1 MGISVSSRSIL
12 VGIKEYILMTF
23 GMFCYAFGWQMCV
36 LPAGGMGGGAAG
48 LATLINAILPVS
60 LSEGLFTIGNL
71 IFIINCILLILGV
84 MIVGW
89 KFGIKTLYCILMMSV
104 MFNLVSILPA
114 DTMVKIVEGVDSWR
128 ILLVAMGAASCGVGI
143 AVSFMQGGSTGG
155 TDIVA
160 MIINKFRTVSYGKVL
175 LMTDC
180 GILIG
185 SLFLSTS
192 VSMVPTEKWLDDNN
206 WNVDGTKRTTIVANA
221 ETETTTED
229 ALEFNDTAAEVETAV
244 VAENT
249 AMPETI
255 IVAENTTETIETTT
269 EVPADPNNAKLHPG
283 KGEGPIWKNI
293 TIPPLSADSFAR
305 MIYGFLMIAVIGYT
319 VDLVQSGNQQSN
331 QIMIFCKDYESM
343 ANMIMT
349 KANRGATL
357 IDAMGSYSKTP
368 SKAVMVVCR
377 KRDTSTILKF
387 VREEDPK
394 AFITVGSVM
403 GVYGQGFD
411 ALNKL

>member
-1 MGISVSSRSIL
+1 MKISSRDL
-12 VGIKEYILMTF
+12 VVGIKEYILMTF

-48 LATLINAILPVS
+48 LATLINAILPAS
-60 LSEGLFTIGNL
+60 LSSGLLTIGNL
-71 IFIINCILLILGV
+71 IFIINCILLVLGV

-104 MFNLVSILPA
+104 MFNLVELLDPA
-114 DTMVKIVEGVDSWR
+114 LVVNVFKGVDAWR
-128 ILLVAMGAASCGVGI
+128 ILMVVLGAASCGVGI

-180 GILIG
+180 GILI
-185 SLFLSTS
+185 SSVLLSTTVNMATDAGIIEPHVIS
-192 VSMVPTEKWLDDNN
+192 PLD
-206 WNVDGTKRTTIVANA
+206 
-221 ETETTTED
+221 
-229 ALEFNDTAAEVETAV
+229 
-244 VAENT
+244 
-249 AMPETI
+249 PE
-255 IVAENTTETIETTT
+255 A
-269 EVPADPNNAKLHPG
+269 
-283 KGEGPIWKNI
+283 
-293 TIPPLSADSFAR
+293 FAR
-305 MIYGFLMIAVIGYT
+305 MVYGFIMIAVIGYT
-319 VDLVQSGNQQSN
+319 VDFVQSGNQQSN

-343 ANMIMT
+343 AEMINT
-349 KANRGATL
+349 KARRGATL
-357 IDAMGSYSKTP
+357 IDAMGWYSKVE

-387 VREEDPK
+387 VREEDPN

>member
-1 MGISVSSRSIL
+1 
-12 VGIKEYILMTF
+12 MTF

-48 LATLINAILPVS
+48 LATLINAILPAS
-60 LSEGLFTIGNL
+60 LAGGLLTIGNL
-71 IFIINCILLILGV
+71 IFIINCILLVLGV

-104 MFNLVSILPA
+104 MFNLVSLLPP
-114 DTMVKIVEGVDSWR
+114 DTVVNVFKGVDAWR
-128 ILLVAMGAASCGVGI
+128 ILMVVLGAASCGLGI

-180 GILIG
+180 GILI
-185 SLFLSTS
+185 SSVLLTTT
-192 VSMVPTEKWLDDNN
+192 VSMADDAGLIDMH
-206 WNVDGTKRTTIVANA
+206 VIQPLA
-221 ETETTTED
+221 
-229 ALEFNDTAAEVETAV
+229 
-244 VAENT
+244 
-249 AMPETI
+249 PE
-255 IVAENTTETIETTT
+255 A
-269 EVPADPNNAKLHPG
+269 
-283 KGEGPIWKNI
+283 
-293 TIPPLSADSFAR
+293 FAR
-305 MIYGFLMIAVIGYT
+305 MVYGFVMIAGIGYT
-319 VDLVQSGNQQSN
+319 VDFVQSGNQQSN
-331 QIMIFCKDYESM
+331 QIMIFCKDYEAM
-343 ANMIMT
+343 AEMIKV

-357 IDAMGSYSKTP
+357 IDAMGWYSKTP

-377 KRDTSTILKF
+377 KRDTSMILKL
-387 VREEDPK
+387 VREQDAN
-394 AFITVGSVM
+394 AFLTVGSVM

>member
-1 MGISVSSRSIL
+1 MGVSLSSRSIL

-23 GMFCYAFGWQMCV
+23 GMFCYAFGWLMCV

-48 LATLINAILPVS
+48 LATLINAILPSSVTGF
-60 LSEGLFTIGNL
+60 LTIGTL
-71 IFIINCILLILGV
+71 VFIINCVLLILGV
-84 MIVGW
+84 IIVGW

-104 MFNLVSILPA
+104 MFNLVESCLEP
-114 DTMVKIVEGVDSWR
+114 DLMVNMLKGVDAWR
-128 ILLVAMGAASCGVGI
+128 LLLVVLGAASCGLGI
-143 AVSFMQGGSTGG
+143 AVAFMQGGSTGG

-160 MIINKFRTVSYGKVL
+160 MIINRFRTVSYGKVL

-180 GILIG
+180 GILI
-185 SLFLSTS
+185 SSVFLTTVVTVANSAD
-192 VSMVPTEKWLDDNN
+192 VIEL
-206 WNVDGTKRTTIVANA
+206 TTI
-221 ETETTTED
+221 E
-229 ALEFNDTAAEVETAV
+229 
-244 VAENT
+244 
-249 AMPETI
+249 
-255 IVAENTTETIETTT
+255 
-269 EVPADPNNAKLHPG
+269 
-283 KGEGPIWKNI
+283 
-293 TIPPLSADSFAR
+293 PLSSLAFAR
-305 MIYGFLMIAVIGYT
+305 MIYGFIMIAVIGYT
-319 VDLVQSGNQQSN
+319 VDFVQSGNQQSN
-331 QIMIFCKDYESM
+331 QIMIFCKDYEGM

-387 VREEDPK
+387 VREEDPS

>member
-1 MGISVSSRSIL
+1 MGVKLSSRDIL
-12 VGIKEYILMTF
+12 VGIKEYVLMTF

-48 LATLINAILPVS
+48 LATLINAILPEA
-60 LSEGLFTIGNL
+60 LSQGFFTIGNL
-71 IFIINCILLILGV
+71 IFIINCVLLVLGV

-104 MFNLVSILPA
+104 MFNLVGLLPP
-114 DTMVKIVEGVDSWR
+114 DTVVNVFKGVDAWR
-128 ILLVAMGAASCGVGI
+128 ILMVVLGAASCGVGI

-175 LMTDC
+175 LMTDF
-180 GILIG
+180 GILI
-185 SLFLSTS
+185 SSVFLFTT
-192 VSMVPTEKWLDDNN
+192 VNTA
-206 WNVDGTKRTTIVANA
+206 VDIDGVAQIQTTTI
-221 ETETTTED
+221 E
-229 ALEFNDTAAEVETAV
+229 
-244 VAENT
+244 
-249 AMPETI
+249 
-255 IVAENTTETIETTT
+255 
-269 EVPADPNNAKLHPG
+269 
-283 KGEGPIWKNI
+283 
-293 TIPPLSADSFAR
+293 PLTSLAFAR
-305 MIYGFLMIAVIGYT
+305 MIYGFIMIAVIGYT
-319 VDLVQSGNQQSN
+319 VDFVQSGNQQSN

-343 ANMIMT
+343 AEMINT
-349 KANRGATL
+349 KAHRGATL
-357 IDAMGSYSKTP
+357 IDAMGWYSKVE

-387 VREEDPK
+387 VREEDPN

>member
-1 MGISVSSRSIL
+1 MGVKLSSRDIL
-12 VGIKEYILMTF
+12 VGIKEYLLMTF

-48 LATLINAILPVS
+48 LATLINAV
-60 LSEGLFTIGNL
+60 LSSVFPGSEFIANFVTIGNL
-71 IFIINCILLILGV
+71 IFVINCILLVLGV

-104 MFNLVSILPA
+104 MFNLVSLMPA
-114 DTMVKIVEGVDSWR
+114 DTMVKMVMGVDSWR
-128 ILLVAMGAASCGVGI
+128 ILLVAMGAASCGLGI

-175 LMTDC
+175 IMTDF
-180 GILIG
+180 GILVG
-185 SLFLSTS
+185 SLFLTTS
-192 VSMVPTEKWLDDNN
+192 VNM
-206 WNVDGTKRTTIVANA
+206 
-221 ETETTTED
+221 
-229 ALEFNDTAAEVETAV
+229 
-244 VAENT
+244 
-249 AMPETI
+249 
-255 IVAENTTETIETTT
+255 
-269 EVPADPNNAKLHPG
+269 VPADYDPVS
-283 KGEGPIWKNI
+283 GELISAVSI
-293 TIPPLSADSFAR
+293 MPLSPDAFAR
-305 MIYGFLMIAVIGYT
+305 MIYGFMMIAVIGYT

-331 QIMIFCKDYESM
+331 QIMIFCKDYEAM
-343 ANMIMT
+343 ANMINT
-349 KANRGATL
+349 KAHRGATL
-357 IDAMGSYSKTP
+357 IDAMGWYSKTP

-387 VREEDPK
+387 VREEDPN

>member
-1 MGISVSSRSIL
+1 MGVKISSRSIL

-60 LSEGLFTIGNL
+60 LSEGFFSIGNL

-104 MFNLVSILPA
+104 MFNVVDMFLEP
-114 DTMVKIVEGVDSWR
+114 DMMVKMVMGVDSWR

-175 LMTDC
+175 LMTDF

-185 SLFLSTS
+185 SLFLSTT
-192 VSMVPTEKWLDDNN
+192 VNMVP
-206 WNVDGTKRTTIVANA
+206 A
-221 ETETTTED
+221 EYD
-229 ALEFNDTAAEVETAV
+229 PSAEHLIEAV
-244 VAENT
+244 SI
-249 AMPETI
+249 MP
-255 IVAENTTETIETTT
+255 
-269 EVPADPNNAKLHPG
+269 LHP
-283 KGEGPIWKNI
+283 E
-293 TIPPLSADSFAR
+293 AFAR
-305 MIYGFLMIAVIGYT
+305 MIYGFMMIAVIGYT

-377 KRDTSTILKF
+377 KRDTSTILKL
-387 VREEDPK
+387 VREEDPN

>member
-1 MGISVSSRSIL
+1 MGVKLSSRDIL
-12 VGIKEYILMTF
+12 VGIKEYVLMTF

-48 LATLINAILPVS
+48 LATLINAILPAS
-60 LSEGLFTIGNL
+60 LSGGLLTIGNL
-71 IFIINCILLILGV
+71 IFIINCVLLILGV

-104 MFNLVSILPA
+104 MFNLVSLMPA
-114 DTMVKIVEGVDSWR
+114 DTMVKMVMGVDSWR

-175 LMTDC
+175 IMTDF
-180 GILIG
+180 GILVG
-185 SLFLSTS
+185 SLFL
-192 VSMVPTEKWLDDNN
+192 
-206 WNVDGTKRTTIVANA
+206 
-221 ETETTTED
+221 TTTV
-229 ALEFNDTAAEVETAV
+229 N
-244 VAENT
+244 
-249 AMPETI
+249 M
-255 IVAENTTETIETTT
+255 
-269 EVPADPNNAKLHPG
+269 VPADYNPAA
-283 KGEGPIWKNI
+283 GELISAVSI
-293 TIPPLSADSFAR
+293 MPLSPDAFAR
-305 MIYGFLMIAVIGYT
+305 MIYGFMMIAVIGYT

-331 QIMIFCKDYESM
+331 QIMIFCKDYEAM
-343 ANMIMT
+343 ANMIMN

-387 VREEDPK
+387 IREEDPN

>member
-1 MGISVSSRSIL
+1 MGVKLSSRDIL
-12 VGIKEYILMTF
+12 VGIKEYVLMTF

-48 LATLINAILPVS
+48 LATLINAILPAS
-60 LSEGLFTIGNL
+60 LSAGFFTIGNL

-104 MFNLVSILPA
+104 MFNLVSFMPA
-114 DTMVKIVEGVDSWR
+114 DTMVKMVVGVDSWR
-128 ILLVAMGAASCGVGI
+128 ILLVAMGAASCGLGI

-185 SLFLSTS
+185 SLFLTTA
-192 VSMVPTEKWLDDNN
+192 VNMVPSSYDIATGELIEL
-206 WNVDGTKRTTIVANA
+206 VPILPFSP
-221 ETETTTED
+221 D
-229 ALEFNDTAAEVETAV
+229 A
-244 VAENT
+244 
-249 AMPETI
+249 
-255 IVAENTTETIETTT
+255 
-269 EVPADPNNAKLHPG
+269 
-283 KGEGPIWKNI
+283 
-293 TIPPLSADSFAR
+293 FAR
-305 MIYGFLMIAVIGYT
+305 MIYGFMMIAVISYT
-319 VDLVQSGNQQSN
+319 VDFVQSGNQQSN
-331 QIMIFCKDYESM
+331 QIMIFCKDYEGM
-343 ANMIMT
+343 AEMIKI

-357 IDAMGSYSKTP
+357 IDAMGWYSKTP

-377 KRDTSTILKF
+377 KRDTSMILKL
-387 VREEDPK
+387 VREQDPN
-394 AFITVGSVM
+394 AFLTVGSVM

>member
-1 MGISVSSRSIL
+1 
-12 VGIKEYILMTF
+12 MTF

-48 LATLINAILPVS
+48 LATLINAV
-60 LSEGLFTIGNL
+60 LSSTFPGSEFIASFLTIGNL
-71 IFIINCILLILGV
+71 IFAINCILLILGV

-104 MFNLVSILPA
+104 MFNLVSLMPA
-114 DTMVKIVEGVDSWR
+114 DTMVKMVVGVDSWR

-185 SLFLSTS
+185 SLFLTTA
-192 VSMVPTEKWLDDNN
+192 VNMVPSSYDIATGELIEL
-206 WNVDGTKRTTIVANA
+206 VPILPFSP
-221 ETETTTED
+221 D
-229 ALEFNDTAAEVETAV
+229 A
-244 VAENT
+244 
-249 AMPETI
+249 
-255 IVAENTTETIETTT
+255 
-269 EVPADPNNAKLHPG
+269 
-283 KGEGPIWKNI
+283 
-293 TIPPLSADSFAR
+293 FAR
-305 MIYGFLMIAVIGYT
+305 MIYGFMMIAVIGYT
-319 VDLVQSGNQQSN
+319 VDFVQSGNQQSN
-331 QIMIFCKDYESM
+331 QIMIFCRDYEGM
-343 ANMIMT
+343 AEMIKI

-357 IDAMGSYSKTP
+357 IDAMGWYSKTP

-377 KRDTSTILKF
+377 KRDTSMILKL
-387 VREEDPK
+387 VREQDPN
-394 AFITVGSVM
+394 AFLTVGSVM

>member
-1 MGISVSSRSIL
+1 MKVKLSLQDVL

-48 LATLINAILPVS
+48 LATLINAV
-60 LSEGLFTIGNL
+60 LSSTFPGSEFIASFLTIGNL
-71 IFIINCILLILGV
+71 IFAINCVLLILGV

-104 MFNLVSILPA
+104 MFNLVSFMPA
-114 DTMVKIVEGVDSWR
+114 DTMVKMVVGVDSWR

-180 GILIG
+180 GILI
-185 SLFLSTS
+185 SSVFL
-192 VSMVPTEKWLDDNN
+192 
-206 WNVDGTKRTTIVANA
+206 TTTVNIADSANA
-221 ETETTTED
+221 IASTQ
-229 ALEFNDTAAEVETAV
+229 
-244 VAENT
+244 
-249 AMPETI
+249 
-255 IVAENTTETIETTT
+255 IE
-269 EVPADPNNAKLHPG
+269 
-283 KGEGPIWKNI
+283 
-293 TIPPLSADSFAR
+293 PLSSLAFAR
-305 MIYGFLMIAVIGYT
+305 MIYGFIMIAVIGYT
-319 VDLVQSGNQQSN
+319 VDFVQSGNQQSN
-331 QIMIFCKDYESM
+331 QIMIFCKDYEAM
-343 ANMIMT
+343 ADMIGT
-349 KANRGATL
+349 KAHRGATL
-357 IDAMGSYSKTP
+357 IDTMGWYSKTP
-368 SKAVMVVCR
+368 TKAVMVVCR
-377 KRDTSTILKF
+377 KRDTSMILKL
-387 VREEDPK
+387 VREQDPT
-394 AFITVGSVM
+394 AFLTVGSVM

>member
-1 MGISVSSRSIL
+1 MGVKLSSRDIL
-12 VGIKEYILMTF
+12 VGIKEYLLMTF

-48 LATLINAILPVS
+48 LATLINAV
-60 LSEGLFTIGNL
+60 LSSVFPGSEVIANFLTIGNL
-71 IFIINCILLILGV
+71 IFVINCILLILGV

-104 MFNLVSILPA
+104 MFNVVSWMPA
-114 DTMVKIVEGVDSWR
+114 DTMVKMVMGVDSWR
-128 ILLVAMGAASCGVGI
+128 ILLVAMGAASCGLGI

-185 SLFLSTS
+185 SLFLTTA
-192 VSMVPTEKWLDDNN
+192 VNMVPSDY
-206 WNVDGTKRTTIVANA
+206 DGANELIRSVA
-221 ETETTTED
+221 
-229 ALEFNDTAAEVETAV
+229 
-244 VAENT
+244 
-249 AMPETI
+249 I
-255 IVAENTTETIETTT
+255 S
-269 EVPADPNNAKLHPG
+269 
-283 KGEGPIWKNI
+283 
-293 TIPPLSADSFAR
+293 PLSAEAFAR
-305 MIYGFLMIAVIGYT
+305 MIYGFMMIAVIGYT
-319 VDLVQSGNQQSN
+319 VDFVQSGNQQSN
-331 QIMIFCKDYESM
+331 QIMIFCKDYEAM
-343 ANMIMT
+343 AEMIKV

-357 IDAMGSYSKTP
+357 IDAMGWYTKTP

-377 KRDTSTILKF
+377 KRDTSTILKL
-387 VREEDPK
+387 VREQDSE
-394 AFITVGSVM
+394 AFLTVGSVM